1 MKFQTISTA
10 FFLTLLTSLL
20 PNLASVS
27 AQTGPGGY
35 GKVNTVYSCS
45 RDGDRINLR
54 SRPGQ
59 QYRILNQ
66 IPSGKQIVLI
76 GDTKVVDE
84 FTWQKV
90 NYYGTVGWI
99 RGDFLCN

>member
-1 MKFQTISTA
+1 MKFQKISTA
-10 FFLTLLTSLL
+10 FLLMMLTSLST
-20 PNLASVS
+20 NIAAVS

-45 RDGDRINLR
+45 RDGDTVNLR
-54 SRPGQ
+54 SRAGQ

-84 FTWQKV
+84 FTWQRV